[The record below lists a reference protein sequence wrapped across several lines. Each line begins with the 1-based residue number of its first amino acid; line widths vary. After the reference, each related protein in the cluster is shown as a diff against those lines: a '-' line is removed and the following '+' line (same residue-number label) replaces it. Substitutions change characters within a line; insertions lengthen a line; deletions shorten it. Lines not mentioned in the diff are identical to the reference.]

1 MRTGTPE
8 KSVSSGPASQMAS
21 RCVWLIKS
29 SASMP
34 VLLPPPPQA
43 ASSTSATPR
52 RSPRRA
58 EEANGE
64 PKRREY
70 RRNTCTRSKLTNTPT
85 SPSRPSPD
93 PASVRST
100 AAEAADAA
108 TATASESSS
117 RYPRPSRA
125 PTTEAPLP
133 SVRASAVA
141 IETAAGRSGR
151 RSPYPRSVTET
162 RLPLSE
168 PEASTYARD
177 DRPPKKLADGAVS
190 STPREK
196 VTPPAV
202 PIVHAGGDGA
212 PSAHS
217 DTVPAM
223 SVNSSI

>member
-1 MRTGTPE
+1 MGV
-8 KSVSSGPASQMAS
+8 SVGRASGRGGGVTCAFCQP
-21 RCVWLIKS
+21 R
-29 SASMP
+29 
-34 VLLPPPPQA
+34 LL
-43 ASSTSATPR
+43 
-52 RSPRRA
+52 
-58 EEANGE
+58 
-64 PKRREY
+64 
-70 RRNTCTRSKLTNTPT
+70 
-85 SPSRPSPD
+85 SPSRPHLHALEAHEHAHLAV
-93 PASVRST
+93 ASFARPGLRKVNSRRGSGRRHRHRLRVVQPVSAPVARANYGGAAACRGPGEGADRFVSCGRSNRRGCT
-100 AAEAADAA
+100 AAAL
-108 TATASESSS
+108 
-117 RYPRPSRA
+117 RCWPRRLS
-125 PTTEAPLP
+125 P